1 MLRRLQTVSGKNIDT
16 MLASNVDLV
25 RGMVVQKDL
34 ANKKVIFATDQTGL
48 YFVDKDS
55 QPTGLMG
62 YEGELSEY
70 DERLEK
76 IAKGE
81 RPQLEKMFSGE
92 RYATDQIVTEGLTVG
107 DKLDAGTD
115 GKLVKAAVDSASV
128 LVYGGTYNDN
138 GHVLGIVQVL

>member
-1 MLRRLQTVSGKNIDT
+1 MLRRLQTVNGKNIDT
-16 MLASNVDLV
+16 MLASSVALV

-34 ANKKVIFATDQTGL
+34 ANKKVKFATDQAGL

-55 QPTGLMG
+55 QPTGLMS
-62 YEGELSEY
+62 YEGDLSEY

-76 IAKGE
+76 IAIGE

-92 RYATDQIVTEGLTVG
+92 RYATDQIVIEGLTIG

-115 GKLVKAAVDSASV
+115 GKLVKAAVDSISV
-128 LVYGGTYNDN
+128 LVYGGAYNDN
-138 GHVLGIVQVL
+138 GHALGIVQVL